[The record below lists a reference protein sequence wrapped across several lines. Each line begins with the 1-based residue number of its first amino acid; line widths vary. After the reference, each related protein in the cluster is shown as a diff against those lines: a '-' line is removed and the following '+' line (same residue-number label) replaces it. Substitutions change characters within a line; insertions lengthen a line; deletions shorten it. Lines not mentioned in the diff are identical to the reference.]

1 MSRPTREL
9 KSFYSY
15 RTITVYGTP
24 FQMFLI
30 INFSYWPGPRSL
42 AATSRVSVDILSSGY
57 WDVSVHQVCFLYLCI
72 QYKILQRS
80 GLPHSEIHGSK
91 GVGASPWLIA
101 ACYVLHRLS
110 MPRHPSYALRHLI
123 FKTCRKKIRI
133 FIKIDILIFY
143 YQLIC
148 WLHIYNLQKQTS
160 YKIRKFLVGRGRLEL
175 PTSRL
180 SSARSNQLSY

>member
-1 MSRPTREL
+1 M
-9 KSFYSY
+9 YS
-15 RTITVYGTP
+15 V
-24 FQMFLI
+24 Q
-30 INFSYWPGPRSL
+30 N
-42 AATSRVSVDILSSGY
+42 TS
-57 WDVSVHQVCFLYLCI
+57 
-72 QYKILQRS
+72 KRS

-123 FKTCRKKIRI
+123 FKTCRKKILI

-160 YKIRKFLVGRGRLEL
+160 YKIRKNFMVGRGRFEL

-180 SSARSNQLSY
+180 SSARSNQLSYRPVANFGGGDLDRTDDLLLAKQALSQLSYTPKLTRLLS